1 MKTQEINKNE
11 PRFTGE
17 VVDLDGTG
25 LTYNFS
31 EDGLAATLVFSKL
44 QIDVGD
50 NPGVFVATRT
60 ASLSIPVVHNDRN
73 VWITQGISGFVRVD
87 GPARAVLLIQAAGE
101 TTLVDLEEAKDDG
114 QEQENA
120 YSFIKTIE
128 GELRDGAAYHVT
140 FFLLV
145 ERDVDHGDT
154 GGLLTIDSLD
164 LEIKDPVEQG

>member
-1 MKTQEINKNE
+1 MKTQRIKKNE
-11 PRFTGE
+11 PRFRGE

-25 LTYNFS
+25 LTYDFS
-31 EDGLAATLVFSKL
+31 TDGQAATLVFSKL

-50 NPGVFVATRT
+50 KSKEFVATRT
-60 ASLSIPVVHNDRN
+60 ASLAIPVEHNDRD
-73 VWITQGISGFVRVD
+73 VCITQGISGFVSVD

-114 QEQENA
+114 EEQENS

-128 GELRDGAAYHVT
+128 GELRAGAAYHIT

-145 ERDVDHGDT
+145 ERDVDHRDT

-164 LEIKDPVEQG
+164 LEIKDPDGEG